1 MVTHQPQPATG
12 ESACPPAPRWFL
24 TGADV
29 PQRTNL
35 DQGTNP
41 PKSGNFTSHPHYI
54 YVQLYMPALWL
65 KKLLQSRV
73 FPFPHVLPWLKV
85 AFSLPFA

>member
-1 MVTHQPQPATG
+1 MATHQPQPATG

-24 TGADV
+24 TGV
-29 PQRTNL
+29 PQLANL

-41 PKSGNFTSHPHYI
+41 PKRGNFSSHPH
-54 YVQLYMPALWL
+54 YMPALWPKNFYSL
-65 KKLLQSRV
+65 GFDIL
-73 FPFPHVLPWLKV
+73 FPHVLPWLKV